1 MDVELSHDD
10 KLEILS
16 LVKSWRREQTTQ
28 ENLRKIQKHSGIP
41 ARSIEM
47 MFWHYDTLSL
57 LKESEWLVFKGGT
70 CVQSWIPSGMQ
81 RASVDL
87 DLNSSVANPNAIREK
102 ISRINEIIRKENRAL
117 TVHGIDFGSIE
128 YRSIDKISGTLNFSR
143 RMPSRFREMVKV
155 GDHRVQ
161 GIDLRIQINYKNAW
175 LPAISP
181 IMKEPSF
188 LILDHGP
195 PLERYEF
202 IHSSKED
209 LIADKILATCNVHG
223 FGRERF
229 KDVYD
234 LGILLSIEKETA
246 LVLDKLERI
255 GARKRGD
262 PSSFIKGSIETISDF
277 SERSAEARGFGSMV
291 GSDGKERIK
300 EWEGFCFSTID
311 RLKEI
316 S

>member
-1 MDVELSHDD
+1 MNVELSHDD
-10 KLEILS
+10 KLKILS
-16 LVKSWRREQTTQ
+16 LVRSWKREQTTQ
-28 ENLRKIQKHSGIP
+28 ENLRKIQKHSTIP

-57 LKESEWLVFKGGT
+57 LKEGDWLVFKGGT

-87 DLNSSVANPNAIREK
+87 DLNSSVENPNAIREK
-102 ISRINEIIRKENRAL
+102 ISRINEIIRKEGKAVVVRD
-117 TVHGIDFGSIE
+117 IEFGSIE
-128 YRSIDKISGTLNFSR
+128 YRSIDRISGTLNFSR
-143 RMPSRFREMVKV
+143 RMPSRFREMVKA

-175 LPAISP
+175 LTAISP

-188 LILDHGP
+188 MILDHES
-195 PLERYEF
+195 PLYTYA
-202 IHSSKED
+202 ITHSSKED
-209 LIADKILATCNVHG
+209 LIADKILATSNVHG

-234 LGILLSIEKETA
+234 LGILLTIENETA
-246 LVLDKLERI
+246 LVLDKLEKI
-255 GARKRGD
+255 GAKKRVD

-277 SERSAEARGFGSMV
+277 SQRSTEARGFSSMV
-291 GSDGKERIK
+291 GWDGKEMTK
-300 EWEGFCFSTID
+300 DWEGFCFNTID
-311 RLKEI
+311 KLKDI
-316 S
+316 L